1 MVRCSRRPTRDR
13 RHAVRRGDFSLLSLL
28 VHEVLDACGYGLGIR
43 SFPFHSCWRDKS
55 DIPAGADAFARARRQ
70 RRSRS
75 VIAAREAGRLDGRVI
90 VRATVTRLEPGGLL
104 TICLC
109 SECEARRMCPVPQ
122 GFVVRQQPV
131 CCVSCA
137 PVVLRPGHF
146 ICDLRIRCVENRNP
160 SLRYGMWFATGVL
173 APALSEPKARSRA
186 PARRLCDGVR
196 RSRPTP
202 CRQPEHRSHQTR
214 SAAAASFARCIIED
228 SYYRQSGGAGSG
240 G

>member
-1 MVRCSRRPTRDR
+1 V
-13 RHAVRRGDFSLLSLL
+13 
-28 VHEVLDACGYGLGIR
+28 
-43 SFPFHSCWRDKS
+43 
-55 DIPAGADAFARARRQ
+55 RARRQ

-90 VRATVTRLEPGGLL
+90 VRATVTRLEPSGLL

-202 CRQPEHRSHQTR
+202 CRQPEHRSRADEERSGRQLCQMRNCGQLLIGKVAARGRAVEPDKAGATNEELRGVFIRSFEQKGTNQTYPYCTHD
-214 SAAAASFARCIIED
+214 AVF
-228 SYYRQSGGAGSG
+228 
-240 G
+240 